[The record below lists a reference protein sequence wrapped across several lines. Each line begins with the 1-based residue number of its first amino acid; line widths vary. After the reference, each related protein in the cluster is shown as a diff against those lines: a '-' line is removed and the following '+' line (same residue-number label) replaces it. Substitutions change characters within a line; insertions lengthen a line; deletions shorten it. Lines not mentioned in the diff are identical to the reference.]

1 MKWRAPIIFL
11 TFLCFVNSVH
21 AQDVNA
27 IIHRDILAASGAI

>member
-11 TFLCFVNSVH
+11 IFLCFVKRLH
-21 AQDVNA
+21 AQDIDA